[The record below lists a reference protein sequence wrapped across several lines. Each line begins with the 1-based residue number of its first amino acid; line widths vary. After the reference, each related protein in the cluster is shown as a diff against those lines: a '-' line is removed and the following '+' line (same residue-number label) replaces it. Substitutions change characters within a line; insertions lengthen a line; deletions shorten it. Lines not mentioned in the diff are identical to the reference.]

1 MSILKVKNL
10 SVEFLSGRE
19 YLRAV
24 SDVSLDICEG
34 RITALVG
41 ESGCGKSAS
50 CLSLAKLLP
59 SPQARVSADEVSFTL
74 RSGETVDI
82 FKLSPRQL
90 RKIRGREI
98 AYIFQEPQAS
108 LNPVFRIGDQIAEV
122 LQLCCPEVSD
132 RRKRV
137 IELLEAVGIP
147 APEQRISAYPHE
159 LSGGMQQ
166 RVMIA
171 MALAGNPRLLIA
183 DEPTTALDVT
193 IQAQILELIDRLRK
207 ERNMAVILVTHNL
220 GIVSQLADDVAVM
233 YAGNIVEYAPA
244 QKLFSNPRH
253 PYTRALLRAVPRPGG
268 TERLETIPGKVPA
281 IADFPAGCRF
291 AGRCSC
297 ARESCISNFPELVR
311 IDEEHFCSC
320 PWSEK

>member
-74 RSGETVDI
+74 RSGEKVDI

-98 AYIFQEPQAS
+98 A
-108 LNPVFRIGDQIAEV
+108 
-122 LQLCCPEVSD
+122 
-132 RRKRV
+132 
-137 IELLEAVGIP
+137 
-147 APEQRISAYPHE
+147 
-159 LSGGMQQ
+159 
-166 RVMIA
+166 
-171 MALAGNPRLLIA
+171 
-183 DEPTTALDVT
+183 
-193 IQAQILELIDRLRK
+193 
-207 ERNMAVILVTHNL
+207 
-220 GIVSQLADDVAVM
+220 
-233 YAGNIVEYAPA
+233 
-244 QKLFSNPRH
+244 
-253 PYTRALLRAVPRPGG
+253 
-268 TERLETIPGKVPA
+268 
-281 IADFPAGCRF
+281 
-291 AGRCSC
+291 
-297 ARESCISNFPELVR
+297 
-311 IDEEHFCSC
+311 
-320 PWSEK
+320 